1 MFVRQSVAH
10 MRRASPLLASVL
22 AALAVCAAASA
33 AGPGPLAG
41 TWGGTVTAS
50 TGEAVTVD
58 ISSQVPEDPALQL
71 RWADYLTTLA
81 HGPEIST
88 VTVVLSSLRQV
99 QSTCGRRALA
109 CYINASATIYA
120 PLDDVPGEATA
131 QSILAHEYGHHVAAG
146 ERNDPWRALDWGT
159 KRWATAMGICAGV
172 KANRLVPGD
181 QGISYLYN
189 PGEAFAESYRVLNE
203 RRLGLPQGPWDI
215 VDTSLQPSQAALDAL
230 LLDIQSPWAGPRLVT
245 RKSSFVR
252 ASKTSVRTFTLATP
266 LDGSLSLAVKAPKG
280 TVFRPHAASN
290 TICGQRSVTVTVTR
304 VKGYGAF
311 THDATLP

>member
-1 MFVRQSVAH
+1 
-10 MRRASPLLASVL
+10 
-22 AALAVCAAASA
+22 
-33 AGPGPLAG
+33 
-41 TWGGTVTAS
+41 
-50 TGEAVTVD
+50 
-58 ISSQVPEDPALQL
+58 
-71 RWADYLTTLA
+71 
-81 HGPEIST
+81 
-88 VTVVLSSLRQV
+88 
-99 QSTCGRRALA
+99 
-109 CYINASATIYA
+109 
-120 PLDDVPGEATA
+120 
-131 QSILAHEYGHHVAAG
+131 
-146 ERNDPWRALDWGT
+146 
-159 KRWATAMGICAGV
+159 MGICAGV

-311 THDATLP
+311 TLDATLP